1 MVDEDLFR
9 LHLCNVLLVSS
20 LLLYVLW
27 FYPNRHFTL
36 LFCNFYKTSP
46 GLVVS
51 GDDLLEFHQAV
62 VSTLRETD
70 DMPIPLDPAP
80 MAPMNNINSMNMN
93 NMNMNM
99 NNMNNMNMMMDM
111 HHSEHQPHPDEV
123 ARIKRETQITD
134 LNQVDHNEDESDNG
148 SYRIF
153 HHFFCLSLL
162 NPN

>member
-1 MVDEDLFR
+1 MQ
-9 LHLCNVLLVSS
+9 LLQKISWYS
-20 LLLYVLW
+20 
-27 FYPNRHFTL
+27 
-36 LFCNFYKTSP
+36 
-46 GLVVS
+46 VVS

-80 MAPMNNINSMNMN
+80 MAPMNSMNM

-99 NNMNNMNMMMDM
+99 NNMMMDL

-123 ARIKRETQITD
+123 ARLKRETQITD

-148 SYRIF
+148 SYKNYLNILIF
-153 HHFFCLSLL
+153 VLCISVLQYLRSTFQCVSINHQNIRNS
-162 NPN
+162 